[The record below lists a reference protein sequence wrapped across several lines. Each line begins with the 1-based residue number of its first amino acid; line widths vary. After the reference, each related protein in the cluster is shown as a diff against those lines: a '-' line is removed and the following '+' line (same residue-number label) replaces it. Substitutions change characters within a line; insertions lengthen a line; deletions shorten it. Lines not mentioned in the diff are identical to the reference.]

1 LNLGD
6 KLLEKII
13 LRKIILNFTFIFM
26 ATFLVSVTVM
36 FSIKNSLAKDDLSQ
50 MISQVEGTY
59 DQSEE
64 KLKSNEEVFKS
75 YYLNRVYAIDY
86 ILSNNPKE
94 NLNIESLEKISQLM
108 DIEAIYLIDNNGII
122 VLSDDESSI
131 GLDLLNSK
139 SAHKF
144 WKLIKSNNSND
155 YVIDLDAISI
165 IGNEEKIYIGIKSTL
180 EDYSVIQIAV
190 DREALKSVGEKDSIQ
205 YIIKSI
211 PTIYERTIFIVNEE
225 TGSLEGITVNNEQD
239 LVFDGIDNNR
249 DFIKKLHDLTKASL
263 AKINGK
269 YRYVKTRIVGDYI
282 IGGYIDADFVYNGL
296 ALEIIY
302 LTLGILIVFLV
313 MILIFKFIMKKYIL
327 TDIFS
332 IGKNIKSL
340 ITGNYNIEFDV
351 MQETELKEVAR
362 MLNYLKDSYK
372 YKSER
377 MTRIMSTIS
386 SHIAIFEC
394 LYLINRNFFSDNIQE
409 ILGLDDESWEE
420 ISKEPKKFQN
430 YIESIEKSG
439 SVVNVNNKF
448 LSIVSFKK
456 EGEFYGMILDKTY
469 EEEARNRIE
478 KISETDGLTK
488 LLNRRGLE
496 NRLKNIFKSN
506 NSNGVLI
513 IFDLDNFKSVN
524 DILGHPIGD
533 EVLKIFSRCLTNSF
547 RENDIISRIGG
558 DEFVVFINKNMELD
572 TLSKKLDGLLNNI
585 RSDLNY
591 YYKNYGLSTSIGV
604 AYRDNHINT
613 YEELYEEA
621 DKGLYKAKN
630 LGKDGFYINNKK

>member
-1 LNLGD
+1 M
-6 KLLEKII
+6 EKII

-190 DREALKSVGEKDSIQ
+190 DREALKSIGEKDSIQ

-239 LVFDGIDNNR
+239 LVFDGIDNNK

-496 NRLKNIFKSN
+496 NRLKDIFKSN

-558 DEFVVFINKNMELD
+558 DEFVVFINDEL
-572 TLSKKLDGLLNNI
+572 S
-585 RSDLNY
+585 S
-591 YYKNYGLSTSIGV
+591 
-604 AYRDNHINT
+604 
-613 YEELYEEA
+613 
-621 DKGLYKAKN
+621 
-630 LGKDGFYINNKK
+630 

>member
-1 LNLGD
+1 M
-6 KLLEKII
+6 EKII

-50 MISQVEGTY
+50 MISQVEDTY

-239 LVFDGIDNNR
+239 LVFDGIDNNK

-332 IGKNIKSL
+332 IEKNIKSL

-496 NRLKNIFKSN
+496 NRLKDIFKSN

>member
-1 LNLGD
+1 
-6 KLLEKII
+6 
-13 LRKIILNFTFIFM
+13 
-26 ATFLVSVTVM
+26 
-36 FSIKNSLAKDDLSQ
+36 
-50 MISQVEGTY
+50 
-59 DQSEE
+59 
-64 KLKSNEEVFKS
+64 
-75 YYLNRVYAIDY
+75 
-86 ILSNNPKE
+86 
-94 NLNIESLEKISQLM
+94 
-108 DIEAIYLIDNNGII
+108 
-122 VLSDDESSI
+122 
-131 GLDLLNSK
+131 
-139 SAHKF
+139 
-144 WKLIKSNNSND
+144 
-155 YVIDLDAISI
+155 
-165 IGNEEKIYIGIKSTL
+165 
-180 EDYSVIQIAV
+180 
-190 DREALKSVGEKDSIQ
+190 
-205 YIIKSI
+205 
-211 PTIYERTIFIVNEE
+211 
-225 TGSLEGITVNNEQD
+225 
-239 LVFDGIDNNR
+239 
-249 DFIKKLHDLTKASL
+249 
-263 AKINGK
+263 
-269 YRYVKTRIVGDYI
+269 
-282 IGGYIDADFVYNGL
+282 
-296 ALEIIY
+296 
-302 LTLGILIVFLV
+302 
-313 MILIFKFIMKKYIL
+313 MKKYIL

-351 MQETELKEVAR
+351 IQETELKEVAR

-386 SHIAIFEC
+386 SHIAVFEC

-478 KISETDGLTK
+478 KVSETDGLTK

-496 NRLKNIFKSN
+496 NRLKDIFKSN

>member
-1 LNLGD
+1 M
-6 KLLEKII
+6 EKII
-13 LRKIILNFTFIFM
+13 LRKIILIFTVIFM

-36 FSIKNSLAKDDLSQ
+36 FSIKSNFAKDDLSQ
-50 MISQVEGTY
+50 MLSQVEGTY

-64 KLKSNEEVFKS
+64 SLKSNEELFKND
-75 YYLNRVYAIDY
+75 YLNRVYTIDY
-86 ILSNNPKE
+86 ILSNNSRE

-108 DIEAIYLIDNNGII
+108 DIESIYLIDNNGVI

-131 GLDLLNSK
+131 GLNLLNSK

-144 WKLIKSNNSND
+144 WKLIKSDNNND
-155 YVIDLDAISI
+155 YVIDLDVISI

-190 DREALKSVGEKDSIQ
+190 DREALKSIREKDSIQ

-211 PTIYERTIFIVNEE
+211 PTIYERTIFIVNED

-239 LVFDGIDNNR
+239 LVFDGIDNNK

-269 YRYVKTRIVGDYI
+269 YRYIKTRIIGDYI

-296 ALEIIY
+296 AAEIIY

-313 MILIFKFIMKKYIL
+313 IALIFKFIMKKYIL

-351 MQETELKEVAR
+351 IQETELKEVAF
-362 MLNYLKDSYK
+362 MLNHLKDSYK

-377 MTRIMSTIS
+377 MTRIMATIS
-386 SHIAIFEC
+386 SHIAVFEC

-409 ILGLDDESWEE
+409 VLGLDDEEWEE

-456 EGEFYGMILDKTY
+456 QDEFYGMILDKTY
-469 EEEARNRIE
+469 EEEARTRIE
-478 KISETDGLTK
+478 KISETDELTK

-496 NRLKNIFKSN
+496 NRLKDIFKDR

-533 EVLKIFSRCLTNSF
+533 EVLKIFSSCLTNSF

-572 TLSKKLDGLLNNI
+572 TLSNKLNGLLNNI

>member
-1 LNLGD
+1 M
-6 KLLEKII
+6 EKII

-26 ATFLVSVTVM
+26 STFLVSVTVM

-50 MISQVEGTY
+50 MISQVEDTY

-190 DREALKSVGEKDSIQ
+190 DREALTSVGEKDSIQ

-239 LVFDGIDNNR
+239 LVFDGIGNNK

-332 IGKNIKSL
+332 IEKNIKSL

-496 NRLKNIFKSN
+496 NRLKDIFKSN

>member
-1 LNLGD
+1 M
-6 KLLEKII
+6 EKII

-239 LVFDGIDNNR
+239 LVFDGIDNNK

-496 NRLKNIFKSN
+496 NRLKDIFKSD

>member
-1 LNLGD
+1 M
-6 KLLEKII
+6 EKII

-239 LVFDGIDNNR
+239 LVFDGIDNNK

-496 NRLKNIFKSN
+496 NRLKDIFKSN

-604 AYRDNHINT
+604 AYRDNYINT
-613 YEELYEEA
+613 YKELYEEA

>member
-1 LNLGD
+1 M
-6 KLLEKII
+6 EKII

-131 GLDLLNSK
+131 GLNLLNSK

-144 WKLIKSNNSND
+144 WKLIKSDNNND
-155 YVIDLDAISI
+155 YVIDLDVISI

-190 DREALKSVGEKDSIQ
+190 DREALKSIGEKDSIQ

-239 LVFDGIDNNR
+239 LVFDGIDNNK

-351 MQETELKEVAR
+351 IQETELKEVAF
-362 MLNYLKDSYK
+362 MLNHLKDSYK

-496 NRLKNIFKSN
+496 NRLKDIFKSN

-604 AYRDNHINT
+604 AYRDNYINT

>member
-1 LNLGD
+1 M
-6 KLLEKII
+6 EKII
-13 LRKIILNFTFIFM
+13 LRKIILIFTVIFM

-36 FSIKNSLAKDDLSQ
+36 FSIKNNLAKDDLSQ

-64 KLKSNEEVFKS
+64 SLKSNEELFKND
-75 YYLNRVYAIDY
+75 YLNRVYTIDY
-86 ILSNNPKE
+86 ILSNNSRE

-108 DIEAIYLIDNNGII
+108 DIESIYLIDNNGVI

-131 GLDLLNSK
+131 GLNLLNSK

-144 WKLIKSNNSND
+144 WKLIKSDNSND
-155 YVIDLDAISI
+155 YAIDLDAISI
-165 IGNEEKIYIGIKSTL
+165 IGNEEKIYIGIKSIL
-180 EDYSVIQIAV
+180 EDYSAIQIAV
-190 DREALKSVGEKDSIQ
+190 DREALKSIGEKDSIQ

-211 PTIYERTIFIVNEE
+211 PTIYERTIFIVNAD

-249 DFIKKLHDLTKASL
+249 DFIKKLHDLTNASL

-340 ITGNYNIEFDV
+340 ITGNYNIEFNV
-351 MQETELKEVAR
+351 IQETELKEVAR

-386 SHIAIFEC
+386 SHIAVFEC

-409 ILGLDDESWEE
+409 ILGLDDEEWEE
-420 ISKEPKKFQN
+420 ISKDPKSFQN

-439 SVVNVNNKF
+439 SIVNVNNKF

-456 EGEFYGMILDKTY
+456 EDEFYGMILDKTY

-496 NRLKNIFKSN
+496 NRLKDIFKSD

-572 TLSKKLDGLLNNI
+572 TLSKKLNGLLNNI

>member
-1 LNLGD
+1 M
-6 KLLEKII
+6 EKII

-108 DIEAIYLIDNNGII
+108 DIEAIYLIDNNGVI

-131 GLDLLNSK
+131 GLNLLNSK
-139 SAHKF
+139 SAHRF
-144 WKLIKSNNSND
+144 WKLIKSDNNND
-155 YVIDLDAISI
+155 YAIDLDAISI

-190 DREALKSVGEKDSIQ
+190 DREALKSIGEKDSIQ

-211 PTIYERTIFIVNEE
+211 PTIYERTIFIVNAD

-239 LVFDGIDNNR
+239 LVFDGIDNNK
-249 DFIKKLHDLTKASL
+249 DFIKKLHDLTNASL

-496 NRLKNIFKSN
+496 NRLKDIFKSN

>member
-1 LNLGD
+1 
-6 KLLEKII
+6 
-13 LRKIILNFTFIFM
+13 
-26 ATFLVSVTVM
+26 
-36 FSIKNSLAKDDLSQ
+36 

-190 DREALKSVGEKDSIQ
+190 DREALKSIGEKDSIQ

-239 LVFDGIDNNR
+239 LVFDGIDNNK

-496 NRLKNIFKSN
+496 NRLKDIFKSD

>member
-1 LNLGD
+1 M
-6 KLLEKII
+6 EKII

-239 LVFDGIDNNR
+239 LVFDGIDNNK

-496 NRLKNIFKSN
+496 NRLKDIFKSN

>member
-1 LNLGD
+1 M
-6 KLLEKII
+6 EKII

-165 IGNEEKIYIGIKSTL
+165 VGNEEKIYIGIKSTL

-190 DREALKSVGEKDSIQ
+190 DREALKSIGEKDSIQ

-239 LVFDGIDNNR
+239 LVFDGIDNNK

-496 NRLKNIFKSN
+496 NRLKDIFKSN

-604 AYRDNHINT
+604 AYRDNYINT
-613 YEELYEEA
+613 YKELYEEA

>member
-1 LNLGD
+1 M
-6 KLLEKII
+6 EKII

-131 GLDLLNSK
+131 GLDILNSK

-239 LVFDGIDNNR
+239 LVFDGIDNNK

-496 NRLKNIFKSN
+496 NRLKDIFKSN

>member
-1 LNLGD
+1 M
-6 KLLEKII
+6 EKII

-190 DREALKSVGEKDSIQ
+190 DREALKSIGEKDSIQ

-239 LVFDGIDNNR
+239 LVFDGIDNNK

-496 NRLKNIFKSN
+496 NRLKDIFKSN

>member
-1 LNLGD
+1 M
-6 KLLEKII
+6 EKII
-13 LRKIILNFTFIFM
+13 LRKIILIFTVIFM

-36 FSIKNSLAKDDLSQ
+36 FSIKNNLAKDDLSQ

-64 KLKSNEEVFKS
+64 SLKSNEELFKND
-75 YYLNRVYAIDY
+75 YLNRVYTIDY

-108 DIEAIYLIDNNGII
+108 DIESIYLIDNNGVI

-131 GLDLLNSK
+131 GLNLLNSK

-144 WKLIKSNNSND
+144 WKLIKSDNSND
-155 YVIDLDAISI
+155 YAIDLDAISI

-180 EDYSVIQIAV
+180 KDYSVIQIAV
-190 DREALKSVGEKDSIQ
+190 DREVLKSIGEKDSIQ

-239 LVFDGIDNNR
+239 LVFDGIDNNK

-296 ALEIIY
+296 ALEIVY

-351 MQETELKEVAR
+351 IQETELKEVAR

-386 SHIAIFEC
+386 SHIAVFEC

-478 KISETDGLTK
+478 KVSETDGLTK

-496 NRLKNIFKSN
+496 NRLKDIFKSN

>member
-1 LNLGD
+1 M
-6 KLLEKII
+6 EKII

-332 IGKNIKSL
+332 IEKNIKSL

-496 NRLKNIFKSN
+496 NRLKDIFKSN

-604 AYRDNHINT
+604 AYRDNYINT
-613 YEELYEEA
+613 YKELYEEA

>member
-1 LNLGD
+1 M
-6 KLLEKII
+6 EKII

-190 DREALKSVGEKDSIQ
+190 DREALKSIGEKDSIQ

-239 LVFDGIDNNR
+239 LVFDGIDNNK

-296 ALEIIY
+296 ALEIVY

-351 MQETELKEVAR
+351 IQETELKEVAR

-386 SHIAIFEC
+386 SHIAVFEC

-496 NRLKNIFKSN
+496 NRLKDIFKSN

>member
-1 LNLGD
+1 M
-6 KLLEKII
+6 EKII

-239 LVFDGIDNNR
+239 LVFDGIDNNK

-496 NRLKNIFKSN
+496 NRLKDIFKSN

-604 AYRDNHINT
+604 AYRDNYINT

>member
-1 LNLGD
+1 M
-6 KLLEKII
+6 EKII

-190 DREALKSVGEKDSIQ
+190 DREALKSIGEKDSIQ

-239 LVFDGIDNNR
+239 LVFDGIDNNK

-496 NRLKNIFKSN
+496 NRLKDIFKSD

-604 AYRDNHINT
+604 AYRDNDINT

>member
-1 LNLGD
+1 M
-6 KLLEKII
+6 EKII
-13 LRKIILNFTFIFM
+13 LRKIILIFTVIFM

-36 FSIKNSLAKDDLSQ
+36 FSIKNNLAKDDLSQ

-64 KLKSNEEVFKS
+64 SLKSNEELFKND
-75 YYLNRVYAIDY
+75 YLNRVYTIDY
-86 ILSNNPKE
+86 ILSNNSRE

-108 DIEAIYLIDNNGII
+108 DIESIYLIDNNGVI

-131 GLDLLNSK
+131 GLNLLNSK

-144 WKLIKSNNSND
+144 WKLIKSDNSND
-155 YVIDLDAISI
+155 YAIDLDAISI
-165 IGNEEKIYIGIKSTL
+165 IGNEEKIYIGIKSIL
-180 EDYSVIQIAV
+180 EDYSAIQIAV
-190 DREALKSVGEKDSIQ
+190 DREALKSIGEKDSIQ

-211 PTIYERTIFIVNEE
+211 PTIYERTIFIVNAD

-249 DFIKKLHDLTKASL
+249 DFIKKLHDLTNASL

-269 YRYVKTRIVGDYI
+269 YRYVKTRIIGDYI

-340 ITGNYNIEFDV
+340 ITGNYNIEFNV
-351 MQETELKEVAR
+351 IQETELKEVAR

-386 SHIAIFEC
+386 SHIAVFEC

-409 ILGLDDESWEE
+409 ILGLDDEEWEE
-420 ISKEPKKFQN
+420 ISKDPKSFQN

-439 SVVNVNNKF
+439 SIVNVNNKF

-456 EGEFYGMILDKTY
+456 EDEFYGMILDKTY

-496 NRLKNIFKSN
+496 NRLKDIFKSD

-572 TLSKKLDGLLNNI
+572 TLSKKLNGLLNNI

>member
-1 LNLGD
+1 M
-6 KLLEKII
+6 EKII

-108 DIEAIYLIDNNGII
+108 DIEAIYLIGNNGII

-190 DREALKSVGEKDSIQ
+190 DREALKSIGEKDSIQ

-239 LVFDGIDNNR
+239 LVFDGIDNNK

-496 NRLKNIFKSN
+496 NRLKDIFKSD

>member
-1 LNLGD
+1 
-6 KLLEKII
+6 
-13 LRKIILNFTFIFM
+13 M
-26 ATFLVSVTVM
+26 STFLVSVTVM

-239 LVFDGIDNNR
+239 LVFDGIDNNK

-496 NRLKNIFKSN
+496 NRLKDIFKSN

>member
-1 LNLGD
+1 M
-6 KLLEKII
+6 EKII

-50 MISQVEGTY
+50 MISQVEDTY

-239 LVFDGIDNNR
+239 LVFDGIDNNK

-332 IGKNIKSL
+332 IEKNIKSL

>member
-1 LNLGD
+1 M
-6 KLLEKII
+6 EKII
-13 LRKIILNFTFIFM
+13 LRKIILIFTVIFM
-26 ATFLVSVTVM
+26 ATFLVSVTVI
-36 FSIKNSLAKDDLSQ
+36 FSIKNNLAKDDLSQ
-50 MISQVEGTY
+50 MISQVEDTY

-64 KLKSNEEVFKS
+64 SLKSNEELFKND
-75 YYLNRVYAIDY
+75 YLNRVYTIDY
-86 ILSNNPKE
+86 ILSNNPRE

-108 DIEAIYLIDNNGII
+108 DIEAIYLIDNNGVI

-131 GLDLLNSK
+131 GLNLLNSK
-139 SAHKF
+139 SAHRF
-144 WKLIKSNNSND
+144 WKLIKSDNNND
-155 YVIDLDAISI
+155 YAIDLDAISI

-190 DREALKSVGEKDSIQ
+190 DREALKSIGEKDSIQ

-211 PTIYERTIFIVNEE
+211 PTIYERTIFIVNAD

-239 LVFDGIDNNR
+239 LVFDGIDNNK
-249 DFIKKLHDLTKASL
+249 DFIKKLHDLTNASL
-263 AKINGK
+263 AKINGR

-340 ITGNYNIEFDV
+340 ITGNYNIEFNV
-351 MQETELKEVAR
+351 IQETELKEVAR

-386 SHIAIFEC
+386 SHIAVFEC

-409 ILGLDDESWEE
+409 ILGLDDEEWEE
-420 ISKEPKKFQN
+420 ISKDPKSFQN

-439 SVVNVNNKF
+439 SIININNKF

-456 EGEFYGMILDKTY
+456 EDEFYGMILDKTY

-496 NRLKNIFKSN
+496 NRLKDIFKSD

-604 AYRDNHINT
+604 AYRDNDINT

>member
-1 LNLGD
+1 M
-6 KLLEKII
+6 EKII

-165 IGNEEKIYIGIKSTL
+165 VGNEEKIYIGIKSTL

-190 DREALKSVGEKDSIQ
+190 DREALKSIGEKDSIQ

-239 LVFDGIDNNR
+239 LVFDGIDNNK

-496 NRLKNIFKSN
+496 NRLKDIFKSN

-604 AYRDNHINT
+604 AYRDNYINT

>member
-1 LNLGD
+1 M
-6 KLLEKII
+6 EKII

-108 DIEAIYLIDNNGII
+108 DIEDIYLIDNNGII

-239 LVFDGIDNNR
+239 LVFDGIDNNK

-496 NRLKNIFKSN
+496 NRLKDIFKSN

-604 AYRDNHINT
+604 AYRDNYINT

>member
-1 LNLGD
+1 
-6 KLLEKII
+6 
-13 LRKIILNFTFIFM
+13 
-26 ATFLVSVTVM
+26 
-36 FSIKNSLAKDDLSQ
+36 
-50 MISQVEGTY
+50 MISQVEDTY

-190 DREALKSVGEKDSIQ
+190 DREALKSIGEKDSIQ

-239 LVFDGIDNNR
+239 LVFDGIDNNK

-496 NRLKNIFKSN
+496 NRLKDIFKSN

>member
-1 LNLGD
+1 M
-6 KLLEKII
+6 EKII

-239 LVFDGIDNNR
+239 LVFDGIDNNK

-332 IGKNIKSL
+332 IEKNIKSL

-496 NRLKNIFKSN
+496 NRLKDIFKSN

>member
-1 LNLGD
+1 MD
-6 KLLEKII
+6 KII

-239 LVFDGIDNNR
+239 LVFDGIDNNK

-496 NRLKNIFKSN
+496 NRLKDIFKSN